1 MIHILRLVVEPNATQ
16 HPDIQKLGINVQKL
30 EEVTMES
37 LSSFFNDTG
46 GKNNNSK
53 KKPYLKEIF
62 KVAKH
67 EEQYKRG
74 EIGKQQVALLKMRR

>member
-1 MIHILRLVVEPNATQ
+1 MIVEPNASQ
-16 HPDIQKLGINVQKL
+16 HPDIQKLGINVAKL

-37 LSSFFNDTG
+37 LSSFFNDTA
-46 GKNNNSK
+46 GKNNSK

-67 EEQYKRG
+67 EEQYRRG
-74 EIGKQQVALLKMRR
+74 EIGKPRL